1 MPPERRLRIR
11 DPLGELLVSAADV
24 LPKVRAGKIRAP
36 ATFACVRDLTK
47 DAGEVAQGVLPA
59 LESVRLG
66 TVRKTTALLR
76 VLEVEGREPC
86 FRSLICGITAS
97 VMRIF
102 FARLVNRN
110 SLRSS

>member
-1 MPPERRLRIR
+1 MNLPMRGDEQLGLALDDAGGADGEVPRRRLAIEHRFDCTPAPCPDR
-11 DPLGELLVSAADV
+11 LLGVV
-24 LPKVRAGKIRAP
+24 WQFG
-36 ATFACVRDLTK
+36 
-47 DAGEVAQGVLPA
+47 
-59 LESVRLG
+59 G

-76 VLEVEGREPC
+76 VLEGEGREPC

-97 VMRIF
+97 AMRIF

>member
-1 MPPERRLRIR
+1 MLAKQRKPSFRRSRALRRRHELTGQNLVLIDERR
-11 DPLGELLVSAADV
+11 DWLG
-24 LPKVRAGKIRAP
+24 
-36 ATFACVRDLTK
+36 
-47 DAGEVAQGVLPA
+47 
-59 LESVRLG
+59 
-66 TVRKTTALLR
+66 VRKTTALLR